1 MRKIVNFA
9 VKYPVT
15 VTMMILAILLLGKI
29 SYDRLGVDLLPSLT
43 TPKLYIELSTTEK
56 PPTEVEKQIVEN
68 IEATAIRTRGA
79 KSVTSNVRANGA
91 LIAVEYEWGQD
102 MEDSFLELQRA
113 VSAFGRG
120 SDITEISVSERDP
133 SSEPIVKLALSHN
146 EMSVVELTRIA
157 NSYVKPQL
165 LSIAG
170 VADVEFNGDQTVEVV
185 VETTPYKLAAFNLT
199 AGTLSQKIQDN
210 NYRIAGGRV
219 EEMGVR
225 YIVNGSNLLLNI
237 SEFNSIIVGYLDGKS
252 VYLRDVANVYIAD
265 KMAESIVRL
274 NGEECIGIE
283 IYKERDFNTLKA
295 TNEIVKEVENL
306 RKAMPQYNIM
316 VVNNQGEFIDQAI
329 GDVKNSALLGMV
341 LAVIVLFIFLRRVGT
356 TIVISL
362 AIPISII
369 ATFNMFYFGGLTLNI
384 MTLGG
389 LALGAG
395 MLVDNAIVVIENIFR
410 KQEEGAPLKEAII
423 EGTAQVGSAIIA
435 STLTTIVVFFPIVYL
450 HGQSGALFKEQAW
463 SVTFALISSLFVAI
477 VAIPVI
483 CSKLYSNK
491 SARKEDN
498 VEGVGCTSSQNN
510 KHEQSSNASSN
521 NNSNAIKIKGYQKL
535 LEKILA
541 KRYTVVLCA
550 ALFLAAIFTLSTNL
564 GSELMPSSSSKN
576 ITLDIELT
584 GGTTLE
590 STRKAVKSIESVIV
604 QLSGDSTKIYSH
616 CGVADKNG
624 GDTPLSNA
632 AQLNIVL
639 GNSANINSAELI
651 EQMQE
656 YLDSIEGLKATF
668 SSSEGAISSL
678 FESSGADIIVEIKG
692 KELPQLA
699 ELQDA
704 VLDSISQLEGISS
717 LSFQNNNGEQEV
729 TISVDRVAA
738 SVHGINLQS
747 VISQVQEQLNG
758 AEAGQ
763 MEYLGE
769 MSDIRVTLPQI
780 GVSEIGSL
788 EIKQGDKRVL
798 LREIATINYN
808 QAPSEIMRI
817 GQSRVMQVAVICNS
831 ELPLSKVANNIRAKI
846 TNIETPTDYSISIE
860 GSERERKESF
870 NSLLFALLLSIALVY
885 MVMASQFESLLHPFT
900 ILLTIPLAVAG
911 ALALFLITGIN
922 LNIMAAIGIV
932 MLVGI
937 AVNSSILLVDRIGQ
951 LRKENYLLPHSIIMA
966 AQQRVRPILMTSITT
981 ILALLPMAL
990 SFGEGAEFQRPMAVA
1005 VIGGLTLSTIVSLT
1019 IIPSLYYVLEEIKN
1033 RLFKG
1038 KKSN

>member
-56 PPTEVEKQIVEN
+56 PPTEVEKQIVEK

-79 KSVTSNVRANGA
+79 KSVTSNIRSNGA
-91 LIAVEYEWGQD
+91 LITVEYEWGED
-102 MEDSFLELQRA
+102 MENSFLELQRA

-120 SDITEISVSERDP
+120 SDITDISVSERDP

-165 LSIAG
+165 LSIEG

-265 KMAESIVRL
+265 KEAESMVRL

-306 RKAMPQYNIM
+306 RRAMPQYNIM

-410 KQEEGAPLKEAII
+410 KQEEGIPLKEAII

-491 SARKEDN
+491 SAEKEEAD
-498 VEGVGCTSSQNN
+498 CTNSQNN
-510 KHEQSSNASSN
+510 KHKQSSNSN
-521 NNSNAIKIKGYQKL
+521 SNSNTNNNAIKIKGYQNL
-535 LEKILA
+535 LKKILE

-550 ALFLAAIFTLSTNL
+550 ALFLTAIFALSTNL
-564 GSELMPSSSSKN
+564 GSELMPSSNSKN

-590 STRKAVKSIESVIV
+590 STRAAVRSIESVIV

-624 GDTPLSNA
+624 GDTPLCNA

-639 GNSANINSAELI
+639 GNNANINSAELI

-699 ELQDA
+699 ELQDV
-704 VLDSISQLEGISS
+704 VLDSINQLQGISS

-747 VISQVQEQLNG
+747 VISQVKEQLNG
-758 AEAGQ
+758 SEAGQ

-788 EIKQGDKRVL
+788 EIKQGNKRVL

-817 GQSRVMQVAVICNS
+817 GQSRVMQIAVICNS

-846 TNIETPTDYSISIE
+846 VNIETQTDYSISIE

-870 NSLLFALLLSIALVY
+870 SSLLFALLLSIALVY

-911 ALALFLITGIN
+911 ALLLFLITGIN

-951 LRKENYLLPHSIIMA
+951 LRKENYSLPQSIILA

-1019 IIPSLYYVLEEIKN
+1019 IIPSLYYVLEEMKN